1 MDLYVILGK
10 WIFRIFILGKSI
22 LVIIINN
29 KNLLFKVNIIFYY
42 KWYDKLKLFMN

>member
-10 WIFRIFILGKSI
+10 RIFRIFILGKSI

-29 KNLLFKVNIIFYY
+29 KNLLFKVNSYI
-42 KWYDKLKLFMN
+42 LL

>member
-10 WIFRIFILGKSI
+10 GIFYIFILGKSI

-29 KNLLFKVNIIFYY
+29 KNLLFKVNSYI
-42 KWYDKLKLFMN
+42 LL